1 MKKLYF
7 LIIISS
13 IILLGCTKKVESVT
27 ISPEEIEL
35 NADNHETYQL
45 KAVVV
50 PKSAEKKL
58 TWTSSNTFVAT
69 VNDNG
74 IVQSKDIGECTITA
88 QAGDKSANCLVTVY
102 DATTTL
108 QSITFTDASKTIS
121 VGQSEKLSYSIKPS
135 FLNPKLTWASSDNN
149 IVKVSENGTI
159 TAMAEG
165 TATITASHKDIK
177 GTCKITVKSTTISL
191 NKTKDTLAV
200 EDKMQLTATTTPS
213 ISTSFI
219 KWTSSNTGVAKVDS
233 TGKVTAV
240 AKGDVVISAKVGQS
254 ESKCNIHVASA
265 IITLPSMVTYYECRT
280 KQLSYLI
287 RPASADNSV
296 VWTSSSDSIVIGKNG
311 NMTFKHCTPDGQIKA
326 IVTATYKEVV
336 KKCTVSIRPTSVN
349 ISQSEINMLKNT
361 SKQITYTTTPTNDS
375 ALVTWSSS
383 NTSVATVNSKGVVT
397 SGNLTSGTAVIT
409 AKLHDKRTATCTV
422 NIVTALI
429 TLNKT
434 SIGPMLTGTKDT
446 LRATV
451 NPSSAASSLTW
462 SSSNT
467 SIATVSSN
475 GIVTAK
481 SAGTAVITAAI
492 GNSTAQCTVTVDSRN
507 LWFLTGDGSKI
518 YKSNELYL
526 TLSSDAERMV
536 RYNGYCYT
544 VRRENI
550 TSYYNDIA
558 VYRNNTFIDSVSPG
572 GISGLQNIKDICLRS
587 GKIYMA
593 VMLNY
598 SDSNACIYTCNLST
612 NKISKLYN
620 RMDLNKIEAWY
631 TGSQEALIDVSSNG
645 SIYTIWSVRQGYSSH
660 WMANFCNGNWT
671 GNYQY
676 TDALWCKA
684 YNPTDNSIYFFTET
698 TGYAPYFKN
707 GSYSGSYE
715 NAIYNAAYD
724 NSGNLYAIRKD
735 GSVTK
740 NNTTIL
746 PANTITSS
754 YNAKIAI
761 YNNDWYIYDAGKIY
775 KNGVRY
781 ATFDYQYTIKD
792 FIVE

>member
-135 FLNPKLTWASSDNN
+135 FLNPKLIWASSDNN

-165 TATITASHKDIK
+165 TATITASHKDIT

-265 IITLPSMVTYYECRT
+265 IITLPATVSIYECRT
-280 KQLSYLI
+280 FKLPYTI
-287 RPASADNSV
+287 RPASAENSV
-296 VWTSSSDSIVIGKNG
+296 VWTSTSDSIIAGSNG
-311 NMTFKHCTPDGQIKA
+311 NITLKHNPGKGV
-326 IVTATYKEVV
+326 VTATYKEVTA
-336 KKCTVSIRPTSVN
+336 KCTVSIASTN
-349 ISQSEINMLKNT
+349 ISISPNTISLLKNT
-361 SKQITYTTTPTNDS
+361 SKQLTYSTSPAKDS
-375 ALVTWSSS
+375 SLVTWSSS

-446 LRATV
+446 LRATT
-451 NPSSAASSLTW
+451 NPTSYANSVTW

-492 GNSTAQCTVTVDSRN
+492 GNSTAKCTVTVDSRN

-518 YKSNELYL
+518 YKNNELYL

-550 TSYYNDIA
+550 ISYYNDIA
-558 VYRNNTFIDSVSPG
+558 VYRNNTLIDSVGPG

-612 NKISKLYN
+612 NKISKLYT
-620 RMDLNKIEAWY
+620 RMAPSNLQAWY
-631 TGSQEALIDVSSNG
+631 TGSQEALIEVSSNG
-645 SIYTIWSVRQGYSSH
+645 SIYTIWSMRQGYSTH
-660 WMANFCNGNWT
+660 WMANYCNGNWI
-671 GNYQY
+671 GNYEY
-676 TDALWCKA
+676 TYALWCKA

-698 TGYAPYFKN
+698 TNGYADYFKN
-707 GSYSGSYE
+707 GSRIGGYE

-724 NSGNLYAIRKD
+724 NSGNLYAICKD

-781 ATFDYQYTIKD
+781 ATFDYKYTIKD